1 MNMIRKGQMQGV
13 NKGDITGQVPF
24 IVSLFTVAA

>member
-13 NKGDITGQVPF
+13 NKGDSPSQVRF
-24 IVSLFTVAA
+24 TAELFGVAI